1 MSTIVAI
8 STAPGIGGIG
18 IIRMSGK
25 ESFSILNK
33 IFVSKK
39 QGTEKGY
46 TLKYGKIKDPKTK
59 DIIDEV
65 LVSFFLAPH
74 SYTTENMCEINS
86 HGGSVIMRKILELCL
101 ENGAQLAQP
110 GEFTKR
116 AFLNG
121 RIDLSQAE
129 SVIDI
134 IQSKTEKESQAAMQQ
149 LQGALSE
156 EIRIIRNQA
165 MNLLVDIEASID
177 YPEYDIE
184 EVSSKKASIMLE
196 QIIEKLEK
204 LRGSFDSGKL
214 IKEGIKVAIIGKPNV
229 GKSSLLNAILKEDR
243 AIVTEYEGTTR
254 DMIEEIINIEGI
266 PLKIIDTAGIRK
278 AQDKVEQIGI
288 ERSRQMTKQ
297 ADLILAMFD
306 GSKGIDYQDRE
317 VLELIKDK
325 NAIIILNKRDLGKKI
340 KDWTEIQSIEKP
352 IIEISALQKEGIEQ
366 ISEQIKQ
373 MFHFNKIQPQEGIL
387 VTNVRHKQFITAA
400 LDSAKKAHQSVKEKA
415 PIDLSAIYI
424 KEILENLGS
433 ITGETVSEGMI
444 KEIFSKFCLGK

>member
-1 MSTIVAI
+1 
-8 STAPGIGGIG
+8 
-18 IIRMSGK
+18 
-25 ESFSILNK
+25 
-33 IFVSKK
+33 
-39 QGTEKGY
+39 
-46 TLKYGKIKDPKTK
+46 
-59 DIIDEV
+59 
-65 LVSFFLAPH
+65 
-74 SYTTENMCEINS
+74 
-86 HGGSVIMRKILELCL
+86 
-101 ENGAQLAQP
+101 
-110 GEFTKR
+110 
-116 AFLNG
+116 
-121 RIDLSQAE
+121 
-129 SVIDI
+129 
-134 IQSKTEKESQAAMQQ
+134 MQQ

-184 EVSSKKASIMLE
+184 EVSNKKASIMLE
-196 QIIEKLEK
+196 QVIEKLEK
-204 LRGSFDSGKL
+204 LRESFDSGKL